1 MTGTKPRFCSEGNRG
16 VCGYHQDQDH
26 PGWVFVITIIY
37 LSFTE
42 ACWKCYCALSA
53 ARASIQ
59 VGSEWMP
66 YFRLPAAAVGQ
77 LLRAKGAPDSG
88 CLGVKIIQP
97 WGYIPTLDN
106 VCGNQKHP
114 IDGPP
119 NQQGLVETSFWS
131 QLVWPIPWFRD
142 EDSTLWLSS
151 TKPRAR
157 WIRKSPTVIV
167 IILSSPAVLP
177 PTQQFGACGL
187 SLLPLLRKSFDTFS
201 DLEDRE
207 GLSSFAYLRVF
218 LSKEF
223 DMAVKRMKPLSYTLV
238 ATRCQD
244 CKWGNYIIIIIIH
257 NNMHNINVGYLVII
271 MLVLTYVNIIVS
283 PKLSRFVADEIS
295 PWAWVWVEHFPR
307 KAPGWQGAQ
316 QMGDLD
322 LHQGP
327 FTKIQKSSAK
337 REFSAELPVMRWSR
351 PPIPRRNRPT
361 PRPPWVAG

>member
-151 TKPRAR
+151 TKPRVTNR
-157 WIRKSPTVIV
+157 HCHHPLIPCC
-167 IILSSPAVLP
+167 P
-177 PTQQFGACGL
+177 PTHSAVRCLWVVLAATATQILRHLQRLGRSRGAVVLCV
-187 SLLPLLRKSFDTFS
+187 S
-201 DLEDRE
+201 
-207 GLSSFAYLRVF
+207 
-218 LSKEF
+218 
-223 DMAVKRMKPLSYTLV
+223 
-238 ATRCQD
+238 TR
-244 CKWGNYIIIIIIH
+244 
-257 NNMHNINVGYLVII
+257 L
-271 MLVLTYVNIIVS
+271 
-283 PKLSRFVADEIS
+283 FV
-295 PWAWVWVEHFPR
+295 
-307 KAPGWQGAQ
+307 
-316 QMGDLD
+316 
-322 LHQGP
+322 
-327 FTKIQKSSAK
+327 
-337 REFSAELPVMRWSR
+337 
-351 PPIPRRNRPT
+351 
-361 PRPPWVAG
+361 